1 MKKEINH
8 KVGDLVGQRY
18 IQWNADHTDS
28 YLGLSLGIISRIEND
43 FYYYVDWSDPVMSQ
57 SRPDVWYVQ
66 SDIGR
71 MKEDINKYVRGE
83 WKAKASNR

>member
-1 MKKEINH
+1 MEH

-28 YLGLSLGIISRIEND
+28 YLGLSIGIISRIDE
-43 FYYYVDWSDPVMSQ
+43 FHYYVDWVDVLAQ
-57 SRPDVWYVQ
+57 TSRWYIP
-66 SDIGR
+66 SEISR

-83 WKAKASNR
+83 WKAKA